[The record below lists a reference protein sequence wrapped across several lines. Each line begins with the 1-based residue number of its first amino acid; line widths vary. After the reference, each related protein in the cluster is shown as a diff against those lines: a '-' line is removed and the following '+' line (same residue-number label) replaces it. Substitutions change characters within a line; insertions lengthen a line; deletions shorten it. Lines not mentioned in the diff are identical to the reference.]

1 MERVRKA
8 RNWIRR
14 KKWWILVILIAL
26 SLLFFCLKD
35 KFFPDK
41 IDYTFTSYDYTV
53 EKWTV
58 SNSLSLVW
66 TTQYANAQK
75 LTFANKGRVTAVNV
89 KVWDS
94 VKKWDVL
101 ATITTDDLDKDV
113 QNARTNLKNKQL
125 SLNTLLDKSNKELD
139 IIKAQSNYD
148 LLVLKKENLP
158 SDQYLEL
165 QNKKSKI
172 QDIERQIKDK
182 EKDIKEAQDDYD
194 DLVLW
199 KAWATNAELALSK
212 NVRNR
217 NTTMEKLIRWFRDE
231 AITLLSTLDGYD
243 QIMKISSTYN
253 SEDKNIYIWAKN
265 QTLVPQSESEYRNI
279 KSYIEKLNTS
289 YADLSKKEIGQV
301 TENEILDG
309 YAIFKELSTKMVNW
323 WKINYDMF
331 TDSIESEWSLS
342 RSDINNYAK
351 TYWTSVENAWYA
363 YIDKY
368 NNAVESLAN
377 IKDSDTTI
385 EDAKNKVEKL
395 TIEYDQLKISL
406 QQANNDLEVAK
417 TQHTLDEAEL
427 DKKIQDAAVDLK
439 KAKEWNAQQ
448 QEIDSIK
455 NDIDNIQFQIT
466 TYLKKYDEYKIIA
479 NFDGIVTKLDMQVG
493 DSIETNNSNSSDQKY
508 IYVETPDLLEVQ
520 LSIDQVDIVKINVWM
535 PVEIYIDAF
544 PDSVYTWY
552 FSEINTMP
560 NNSNGYSDWTYSA
573 VAYFQKNKKE
583 ENILWGMSA
592 SVKAIISQQKD
603 MLVVPNASI
612 VEKMDWEQVV
622 LKKQDNGSWKD
633 QVLILWLSDD
643 DNTVVMSWLNEW
655 DVIKWVYI
663 TEEAMVAAW
672 VMENSNNGF
681 WMPGM
686 WWPGMWGMWGGNRG
700 SSRWWGSRGG
710 MWWWPRF

>member
-26 SLLFFCLKD
+26 SLLFFWLKD

-231 AITLLSTLDGYD
+231 AITLQSTLDGYD

-279 KSYIEKLNTS
+279 KSYIEKLNTL

-309 YAIFKELSTKMVNW
+309 YSIFKELSTKMVNW

-686 WWPGMWGMWGGNRG
+686 WWPGMWGGNRG

>member
-26 SLLFFCLKD
+26 SLLFFWLKD

-199 KAWATNAELALSK
+199 KAWAPNAELALSK

-231 AITLLSTLDGYD
+231 AITLQSTLDGYD

-279 KSYIEKLNTS
+279 KSYIEKLNAS

-309 YAIFKELSTKMVNW
+309 YAIFKEISTKMVNW